1 MIYSSDHFICAKT
14 LQKSY
19 LILIENVLTTSLAQN
34 WCEQLIY
41 QTSNWLNSM
50 VLMKEGYGKVKQW
63 GRKDVHCRHKKL
75 DQKRWSH
82 LTLRQP
88 ERLGEDLYLFYFS
101 YKLAST
107 HLKIYPRLYL
117 RISDTSIYTL
127 KYCVYILLF

>member
-1 MIYSSDHFICAKT
+1 MIEKLFAEWTLIYSSDHFICAKI

-19 LILIENVLTTSLAQN
+19 LILIENVFTTSLAQN
-34 WCEQLIY
+34 WCEHLIY

-50 VLMKEGYGKVKQW
+50 VLMKEGCGKAKQW
-63 GRKDVHCRHKKL
+63 GRGDVHCCHKKL
-75 DQKRWSH
+75 DEKRWSH
-82 LTLRQP
+82 LTPQP

-117 RISDTSIYTL
+117 RISDTPI
-127 KYCVYILLF
+127 